1 MPELFETTNINGMK
15 LRNRFVRSATWT
27 GLAEEDGT
35 CTERLTDLLTGLV
48 RGGVG
53 MIITGHSYVMKQ
65 GQAGPRQLA
74 IDRDDVIPALR
85 RLTNAVHDN
94 GGRVVMQLAH
104 AGIYGVSSLTGQ
116 APLAVSADTAFI
128 TYPVQ
133 ELTPEAVETVTSAF
147 VVGALRALR
156 AGFDGIQLHAGHG
169 YLLNQLLSRAY
180 NTRSDRYGG
189 TVADRTEP
197 LAAMIRRIRALVGAS
212 YPILVKLNSRD
223 YLEHGLELD
232 ESLEIGRLL
241 EHAGVDAIEIS
252 GGTRES
258 GHLKSTRTGILTE
271 QAEAYFEEAAR
282 AFRNYLGIPVIQVGG
297 IRSHAIAERLLQSGA
312 ADYIAMS
319 RPFICQPDL
328 INRWRNGET
337 HSSACRSDNEC
348 LVLGLNDGGI
358 RCRWSSGTCQ
368 RIHHTR

>member
-1 MPELFETTNINGMK
+1 MTLA
-15 LRNRFVRSATWT
+15 NRFVRSATWT
-27 GLAEEDGT
+27 GLAEENGT

-85 RLTNAVHDN
+85 LLTDAVHDS
-94 GGRVVMQLAH
+94 GGKIVMQLAH
-104 AGIYGVSSLTGQ
+104 AGIYGVSGLTGQ
-116 APLAVSADTAFI
+116 TPLAVSAGCTYVS
-128 TYPVQ
+128 YPVQ
-133 ELTPEAVETVTSAF
+133 ELTSGSIEAIVDAF
-147 VVGALRALR
+147 VTAASRAQR

-169 YLLNQLLSRAY
+169 YLLNQLLSPAY
-180 NTRSDRYGG
+180 NTRNDRYGG
-189 TVADRTEP
+189 TVACRAEP
-197 LAAMIRRIRALVGAS
+197 LVSMVRRIRAIAGAV

-223 YLEHGLELD
+223 YLENGLQLD
-232 ESLEIGRLL
+232 ESLEIGQLL
-241 EHAGVDAIEIS
+241 EYAGVDAIEVS

-258 GHLKSTRTGILTE
+258 GNFKSTRTGILDE

-297 IRSHAIAERLLQSGA
+297 IRSHATAERLLQSGA

-319 RPFICQPDL
+319 RPFVCQPDL
-328 INRWRNGET
+328 INRWREGDRQT
-337 HSSACRSDNEC
+337 SACRSDNDC
-348 LVLGLNDGGI
+348 LGLGLNGGGI
-358 RCRWSSGTCQ
+358 RCRWSAANAGVSTY
-368 RIHHTR
+368 RR